1 VTTDTCKPAP
11 TTWCHLWV
19 DNYSECP
26 NDITHGMGDSVAWKS
41 LVKVAVRWSSKF
53 ALHESAVEIHMPP
66 GISMSQPASSRTS
79 MAPTSDTPG
88 LHPAMASYVFVAI
101 DTVLSTVKVALDCRT
116 MEIPAPIL

>member
-1 VTTDTCKPAP
+1 
-11 TTWCHLWV
+11 
-19 DNYSECP
+19 
-26 NDITHGMGDSVAWKS
+26 MGDSVAWKS

-88 LHPAMASYVFVAI
+88 IMIVMIASRNEHSFA
-101 DTVLSTVKVALDCRT
+101 TT
-116 MEIPAPIL
+116 